1 MRAAQAMKAS
11 KASKAKVHAK
21 NLGLTVNT
29 GSASVSSNSSSDV
42 APQCADTFSQIATAP
57 AKQLQF
63 KITDKKKPSAP
74 KESEALSNPDWRTN
88 RRVTPCAPRGAPVTA
103 GLEKTEFREAGG
115 HPPKKAD
122 IDTSPESLYGARRY
136 RTTPIDPDFIH
147 SAPITKKDF
156 KSHGEDLDSKY
167 HVQDQEEEED
177 LDVGDIVERVVE
189 VPRGSAAN
197 HLPMVKLEP
206 LSSTVAEGFKAEVD
220 YRRLNLQRQRQ
231 EDGRWVEKWS
241 YDNIPLMASPVE
253 PSYNKCVRNL
263 NFPLA
268 SVKAI
273 KESKRFKDKDWD
285 EVPRDALKN
294 LAKFAVPHTA
304 GLPPD
309 RLRQAYEQSKR
320 VIATDDVPE
329 DPEAEGMEHGGRRQ
343 DPFLAPEES
352 KKQFEKDQARFE
364 ALISKLQQSSAHRLR
379 GQAIDIKPPHWTTQ
393 PEESKL
399 ATKETSIDSGVGDLG
414 IENKISPNSATT
426 LNPLASEFCFSSQGI
441 SNHASQMGCPPEH
454 KENTSLS
461 ATQKGVSPSLGSYST
476 GNKAATAEDIQ
487 ALLKSM
493 NELKT
498 EIAQLKAAPQQPT
511 SLQALTI
518 QKQLDYMESL
528 KEQIQ
533 HGKMHTDQ
541 GMHAPTQPA
550 QCGPEYG
557 FGHGTYSGVQPYG
570 GYTPSQQQYPPAV
583 APAASQPNQFYH
595 YGMYN
600 AGPGYN
606 GASFNGSGYAGPSY
620 GGTTYNGSGPNGM
633 GFNGPSHGGP
643 NYHGSSFNAPAPSMP
658 SYGIASPQPQYQVA
672 PPPPGPQSFTGPPNP
687 GPLPLHTQAQMAFGP
702 KPVRKPKGPPR
713 PGDHN
718 ATKKQQEYEQYL
730 EIRRA
735 MDPAFARDCKARQAR
750 RAERQRGARGY

>member
-11 KASKAKVHAK
+11 KASKAKAHAK
-21 NLGLTVNT
+21 ALGLTVDT
-29 GSASVSSNSSSDV
+29 GSASVSSNGSSDA

-57 AKQLQF
+57 AKQLRF
-63 KITDKKKPSAP
+63 KAADKKPSAP
-74 KESEALSNPDWRTN
+74 KESEALTNPDWRAN
-88 RRVTPCAPRGAPVTA
+88 RRVTPRASGGAPVTA
-103 GLEKTEFREAGG
+103 GLERTEFRKAGG

-156 KSHGEDLDSKY
+156 KSHEEDLDSKY
-167 HVQDQEEEED
+167 HVQDEEEEN
-177 LDVGDIVERVVE
+177 LGKGDIEL
-189 VPRGSAAN
+189 PRGRAAN
-197 HLPMVKLEP
+197 QLPMVKLEP
-206 LSSTVAEGFKAEVD
+206 LSSTAAEGFKAELD

-241 YDNIPLMASPVE
+241 YDNVPLMASPVE
-253 PSYNKCVRNL
+253 PSYNKSTQDL

-273 KESKRFKDKDWD
+273 KESKRFKDKDWN

-309 RLRQAYEQSKR
+309 HLRQAYEQSKR
-320 VIATDDVPE
+320 VLATDDVAE
-329 DPEAEGMEHGGRRQ
+329 APEAEGMEHRARRQ
-343 DPFLAPEES
+343 ESVLPPEES
-352 KKQFEKDQARFE
+352 KKQFERDQARFE

-379 GQAIDIKPPHWTTQ
+379 GQTIDIKPPHWAMQ
-393 PEESKL
+393 SEESKS
-399 ATKETSIDSGVGDLG
+399 ATKETSIDSGVCDLG
-414 IENKISPNSATT
+414 TAKQISPNSATT
-426 LNPLASEFCFSSQGI
+426 LNPLASEFCFSSQGVN
-441 SNHASQMGCPPEH
+441 NHTWQTGYALEY
-454 KENTSLS
+454 KEDTPLS
-461 ATQKGVSPSLGSYST
+461 ATQKEILPSMGT
-476 GNKAATAEDIQ
+476 HAAGNKAATAEDIQ

-493 NELKT
+493 SELKT
-498 EIAQLKAAPQQPT
+498 EIAQLKAAPQQPI
-511 SLQALTI
+511 SLQTLTI

-533 HGKMHTDQ
+533 YSKMHMDQ
-541 GMHAPTQPA
+541 GMHAPSQPA
-550 QCGPEYG
+550 QYGHEYG
-557 FGHGTYSGVQPYG
+557 FGHGTYSGVQSYG
-570 GYTPSQQQYPPAV
+570 GYTPPQQQHPHAG
-583 APAASQPNQFYH
+583 SQTSQFYP
-595 YGMYN
+595 YGTYN
-600 AGPGYN
+600 AGPGYNN

-620 GGTTYNGSGPNGM
+620 GGNTYNESSPNGM

-643 NYHGSSFNAPAPSMP
+643 NYRGSGFNVQPPSMP
-658 SYGIASPQPQYQVA
+658 PYGIPGPQPQYQVA
-672 PPPPGPQSFTGPPNP
+672 PTPGPQSFAGPANP
-687 GPLPLHTQAQMAFGP
+687 GPLPLHAQAQMAFGP

-718 ATKKQQEYEQYL
+718 ATKKQQDYEQYL

-735 MDPAFARDCKARQAR
+735 TDPGFARECKARQAR
-750 RAERQRGARGY
+750 RAERQRGPQGY